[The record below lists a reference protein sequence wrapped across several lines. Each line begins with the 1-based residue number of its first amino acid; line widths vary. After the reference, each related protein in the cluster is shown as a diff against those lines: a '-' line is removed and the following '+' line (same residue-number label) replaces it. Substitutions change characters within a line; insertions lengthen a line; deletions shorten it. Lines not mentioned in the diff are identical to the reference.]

1 MSDAT
6 TNATQ
11 PKVSEFHVMGVRLA
25 RPRMTLEN
33 RETLL
38 QGRRVFRGTDP
49 GFPPMPEI
57 PRYVIHGPPRDM
69 EQEEFYWVVSDRMK
83 AVLEAVDHEAFAF
96 VKCEVRLRNGEPG
109 PGYWLC
115 DVMRIVDAV

>member
-1 MSDAT
+1 MASRLQTRGSQDVMSDAT

-38 QGRRVFRGTDP
+38 QGRRIFRGMDP

-69 EQEEFYWVVSDRMK
+69 EKEEFYWIVSARMR
-83 AVLEAVDHEAFAF
+83 AVLKRWIA
-96 VKCEVRLRNGEPG
+96 RLSPS
-109 PGYWLC
+109 
-115 DVMRIVDAV
+115 